1 MSRMAD
7 KVAFGAVT
15 AVAWLPLWVLY
26 RFSDLLYI
34 LLYYVL
40 RYRRKVASGNIAAS
54 FPEKSDAEHRRI
66 CRQFYRN
73 FSDYIFE
80 TLKLAHISDDE
91 MRRRMTFENVELMN
105 RHIASGRNVVAYFSH
120 CFNWEWAPSVTLHY
134 DHTTDRKVEF
144 CQVYRPLRNPVFD
157 NLMLRL
163 RGRFGSLS
171 LKKRSVLRDLLRFRR
186 DATVT
191 VTGFMSDQKPSH
203 GDPIHVVD
211 FLHRPTAVITGTET
225 LAARLAMAAVY
236 WDISK
241 VSRGHYRIVMREL
254 SDNVGAEPP
263 MEVTHRY
270 FAMLADTISRNPAN
284 WLWTHKRWKHKVSM
298 DMNDKNLRLE

>member
-1 MSRMAD
+1 MSRPVD
-7 KVAFGAVT
+7 KIAFGAVK
-15 AVAWLPLWVLY
+15 AVAILPLRVLY
-26 RFSDLLYI
+26 LFSDLLYI

-40 RYRRKVASGNIAAS
+40 RYRRKVALANIAAS

-66 CRQFYRN
+66 CRLFYRN

-105 RHIASGRNVVAYFSH
+105 SHIAAGRSVVAYFSH

-134 DHTTDRKVEF
+134 DHSTALKVEF
-144 CQVYRPLRNPVFD
+144 CQVYRPLRNQAFD

-171 LKKRSVLRDLLRFRR
+171 LKKRSVLRDLLHFRR

-211 FLHRPTAVITGTET
+211 FLNHPTAVITGTET
-225 LAARLAMAAVY
+225 LASRLGMAAIY
-236 WDISK
+236 WDITK
-241 VSRGHYRIVMREL
+241 LSRGHYKITMRNL
-254 SDNVGAEPP
+254 SDDVSKEPE

-270 FAMLADTISRNPAN
+270 FAMLADTIRHNPSN
-284 WLWTHKRWKHKVSM
+284 WLWTHKRWKHKVTM